1 MRSCRGVTSH
11 LRGLAWTYKPVQQA
25 TVTNFWSPQSEH
37 RVFPHDMDTSSVPL
51 LDYGLQYQW
60 CSDSDLSSISSPET
74 LSPVHS
80 MDSSLSPS
88 DQRPPQ
94 STAKAPKTG
103 YSQNL
108 KSSPY
113 SLSRRGRKSGQATRI
128 RSKQR
133 ESASEKEKLRMRD
146 LTKALHHLRSYLP
159 PSVAPAGQTL
169 TKIETLRLAIRYI
182 SYLSA
187 QLGLSEEALFQ
198 RKEQLDTSASDTS
211 SPDILSYFQRGSLG
225 GGQEAPLQSQSLYA
239 AQCQS
244 QNVMLHS
251 GNCSFGGDPY
261 SREHSRAPQGEVGM
275 DAFLQSPA
283 TTQPSCQVQYASV
296 YESYSYSSASNK
308 MLITALVCFNADVW
322 QRLLPPT
329 GSNGVLGLNA
339 PTLRHHHPTTDKLHC
354 LYCLTVNLVIY
365 LKSIRYSTSY
375 LLHPCKYEY
384 V

>member
-1 MRSCRGVTSH
+1 
-11 LRGLAWTYKPVQQA
+11 
-25 TVTNFWSPQSEH
+25 
-37 RVFPHDMDTSSVPL
+37 MDTSSVPL

-94 STAKAPKTG
+94 STAKAAKTG
-103 YSQNL
+103 YSQSL

-169 TKIETLRLAIRYI
+169 TKIETLRLTIRYI

-187 QLGLSEEALFQ
+187 QLGLSEEVLFQ
-198 RKEQLDTSASDTS
+198 RREQGDTSASDTS
-211 SPDILSYFQRGSLG
+211 SPDILSYFQHGSLG
-225 GGQEAPLQSQSLYA
+225 GQEAQLQNQSLYA
-239 AQCQS
+239 AQCQG
-244 QNVMLHS
+244 QNIPLHS
-251 GNCSFGGDPY
+251 GNCSFGVDQY
-261 SREHSRAPQGEVGM
+261 SRQHSGAPQEDISM
-275 DAFLQSPA
+275 DSILQSTPA
-283 TTQPSCQVQYASV
+283 QPSCQMCGSDFC
-296 YESYSYSSASNK
+296 
-308 MLITALVCFNADVW
+308 IPLV
-322 QRLLPPT
+322 PT
-329 GSNGVLGLNA
+329 
-339 PTLRHHHPTTDKLHC
+339 
-354 LYCLTVNLVIY
+354 
-365 LKSIRYSTSY
+365 
-375 LLHPCKYEY
+375 EY
-384 V
+384 WG